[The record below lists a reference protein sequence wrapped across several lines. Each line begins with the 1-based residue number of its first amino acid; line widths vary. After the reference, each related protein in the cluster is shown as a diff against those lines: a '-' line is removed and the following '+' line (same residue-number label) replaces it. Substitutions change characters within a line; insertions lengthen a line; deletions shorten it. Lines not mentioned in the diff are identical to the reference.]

1 MSRTVQAT
9 QVSSRGREVERAHVI
24 DAPNDTPRSS
34 LPAALVPLTIEESPP
49 KASGN
54 GITASLSYSA
64 RAAAEYA
71 VDLWQRGWLYA
82 DVMRERGNQYFEHL
96 GQVVPNVLSFA
107 YEPVMLGPQLARPVN
122 YGLVRIIPPSDVA
135 TDPHKR
141 PFVVID
147 PRAGHGPGIG
157 GFKADSE
164 IGVALGAGHP
174 CYFIGFTPEPLP
186 GQTLDDVLHAT
197 AAFLERVIE
206 LHPDSVGKPAVIG
219 NCQAGWQTLMTAAI
233 RPELFGPI
241 IVAGAPVSY
250 WAGWSGKNPMRYSGG
265 LLGGSWLTALA
276 SDLGGGKFDGAWL
289 VQNFENLNPANT
301 LWTKQYNLFSKIDTE
316 RERYLGFERYW
327 GGHVFLND
335 REIQYIVDNLF
346 IGNKL
351 SAAELVTSDG
361 LRIDLRNIRS
371 PILVFCSYGDN
382 ITPPPQAL
390 GWITD
395 LYRDDDHVVAHDQ
408 TIIYALHDSI
418 GHLGIFVSGSVGRK
432 EHREFE
438 ANIDFLDS
446 LPAGLYQAELVEKG
460 PETLNPDLTL
470 GDYMLRLSTRRLV
483 DVRQIVAPNSESDRR
498 FAAVARIS
506 EINRSLYESFVQ
518 PWIRAAVTPQTAQ
531 MMQRLHPLRASYIM
545 ASDQNPWAGWV
556 ASEARRARENRQP
569 AAADNPYLR
578 AQEAISQAVERSLDQ
593 WRDWR
598 DSACEEA
605 FNAIY
610 GSPWVQAWAGMNA
623 RATTESRQH
632 PGDTP
637 EHRAFLAAEAERL
650 RNQMTEGGLIEAG
663 LRALYYVGGSTG
675 WVDERGFNF
684 LRRLRLEHGLYQDA
698 VSFGNFKRAVRGQAG
713 IMRRDAAAAIAAL
726 PKLLARIDADDLA
739 KFGDTIERLLTI
751 GGPLDAAAQA
761 RLDEIKCMLNEAL
774 HPTVATPEPGS
785 SSAMPARSASKRG
798 TRPKEA
804 GGKAG

>member
-1 MSRTVQAT
+1 MSDTLQRTSVSRRVHDVRRADVVDAQHDKPKSSPRHLAGEQSPT
-9 QVSSRGREVERAHVI
+9 GSSR
-24 DAPNDTPRSS
+24 DA
-34 LPAALVPLTIEESPP
+34 LI
-49 KASGN
+49 
-54 GITASLSYSA
+54 ASLSYSA
-64 RAAAEYA
+64 EAAAEYTA
-71 VDLWQRGWLYA
+71 DFWQRAWLYA
-82 DVMRERGNQYFEHL
+82 DVMRERGNQYLEHL
-96 GQVVPNVLSFA
+96 EQVVPHVLSFA
-107 YEPVMLGPQLARPVN
+107 YEPVLLGPTLARPVN
-122 YGLVRIIPPSDVA
+122 YGLVRIIPPKDVA

-141 PFVVID
+141 PFIVVD

-164 IGVALGAGHP
+164 IGVALSAGHP
-174 CYFIGFTPEPLP
+174 CYFVGFTPEPLP
-186 GQTLDDVLHAT
+186 GQTLDDVLHAMVS
-197 AAFLERVIE
+197 FLERVIA

-301 LWTKQYNLFSKIDTE
+301 LWTKQYNLFSKIDAE

-327 GGHVFLND
+327 GGHVYLND
-335 REIQYIVDNLF
+335 VEIQYIVDNLF
-346 IGNKL
+346 VGNKL
-351 SAAELVTSDG
+351 SAAELVTSEG

-395 LYRDDDHVVAHDQ
+395 LYREDADILAHDQ

-460 PETLNPDLTL
+460 PETLNPDLAL
-470 GDYMLRLSTRRLV
+470 GDYILRLSTRQLV
-483 DVRQIVAPNSESDRR
+483 DVRQIVAPDPESDRR

-506 EINRSLYESFVQ
+506 EVNRSLYQSFVQ
-518 PWIRAAVTPQTAQ
+518 PWIRAAVTPQIAEI
-531 MMQRLHPLRASYIM
+531 MRRLHPLRASYLL
-545 ASDQNPWAGWV
+545 SSGQTPWAGWV
-556 ASEARRARENRQP
+556 AREARRARENRKP
-569 AAADNPYLR
+569 VAADNPFLR
-578 AQEAISQAVERSLDQ
+578 AQEALSQSIQWSLDQ

-598 DSACEEA
+598 DNACEQA

-623 RATTESRQH
+623 RAAMEPRGH
-632 PGDTP
+632 AGDTP

-650 RNQMTEGGLIEAG
+650 RNQMNEGGLMEAG
-663 LRALYYVGGSTG
+663 LRALYYIGGSKG

-684 LRRLRLEHGLYQDA
+684 LRRLRDEHGLDQAA
-698 VSFGNFKRAVRGQAG
+698 VSFGHFKHAVREQAG
-713 IMRRDAAAAIAAL
+713 IMRRDSAAAIAAL
-726 PKLLARIDADDLA
+726 PALLARIDANDLA
-739 KFGDTIERLLTI
+739 KFGDTVEHLLTI
-751 GGPLDAAAQA
+751 GGPLEAAAQE
-761 RLDEIKCMLNEAL
+761 RLREIRSMVDDAL
-774 HPTVATPEPGS
+774 HATASTPEAGPRGVRS
-785 SSAMPARSASKRG
+785 QRAPRRTTAPSAGP
-798 TRPKEA
+798 
-804 GGKAG
+804 